1 MTDNWNDPSQLQS
14 LFARFLV
21 HLFTGKKLVS
31 GRGILTIE
39 NIKISSR
46 WKPMGQFFKQTFASC
61 LGTLAGLLVFSGLG
75 VGGLAF
81 LLLSSLN
88 SSDSS
93 PVQEKSVLVFNL
105 ATNISDAPPSS
116 SLADSLTGQSTTT
129 LNLRQVIAAIEKAAL
144 DDNIVGL
151 LLYGR
156 STVGEYG
163 YATLTEVRQA
173 LEKFRQSGK
182 KIIAYDMEWTEKEY
196 YLASIAEKVIIN
208 PVGKM
213 EINGLS
219 SQQTFFADALQK
231 YGVGVQVV
239 KVGSFKGAVEPYTR
253 QDLSVQ
259 NRRQLQTLLDTIW
272 SNYSSTVGKSR
283 NLTLQQVQ
291 TISNSQG
298 ILEATTA
305 KKVGFVDE
313 VAYLDR
319 VIALAKELTGEE
331 KNKTDEEENSSSF
344 PQISLANYASY
355 LSDEGGDSSNQI
367 AIVYAE
373 GTIVEGQGDRGE
385 IGGDKLAKELRKL
398 QQNEEV
404 KAVVLRIN
412 SPGGSATASE
422 VILREIKRLDAKKPV
437 IISMG
442 DVAASGGYWIAMG
455 GQRIFADNDTIT
467 GSIGVFGLLL
477 NIQKIANNNGIDWDT
492 VKTGQ
497 LADISTI
504 TRPKNP
510 QELQIYQSSV
520 NQFYDLFIETV
531 AKGRKLSPDKVR
543 SVAQGRVWTGKDAV
557 KIGLVDEIGGLEAA
571 VQYAAKIAKLGD
583 DWSLKEYPKSQTWG
597 EVLLSNFLQTYLPPL
612 TKNND
617 PLTREWQNFQQ
628 ELLKLPTFNDPHSVY
643 AKLLF
648 NLNFR

>member
-1 MTDNWNDPSQLQS
+1 
-14 LFARFLV
+14 
-21 HLFTGKKLVS
+21 
-31 GRGILTIE
+31 
-39 NIKISSR
+39 
-46 WKPMGQFFKQTFASC
+46 
-61 LGTLAGLLVFSGLG
+61 TLLGLLVFSSLG

-81 LLLSSLN
+81 LLLSSLI

-93 PVQEKSVLVFNL
+93 SVKEKSVLVFNL

-116 SLADSLTGQSTTT
+116 SLADSLTSESRTT
-129 LNLRQVIAAIEKAAL
+129 LNLRQVIAAIEKATL

-156 STVGEYG
+156 NNVGEYG

-173 LEKFRQSGK
+173 LAKFRQSGK

-196 YLASIAEKVIIN
+196 YLASVAEKVIIN
-208 PVGKM
+208 PVGRM

-219 SQQTFFADALQK
+219 SQQTFFADALEK

-259 NRRQLQTLLDTIW
+259 NRQQLQTLLDTIW
-272 SNYSSTVGKSR
+272 SNYSATVAKSR
-283 NLTLQQVQ
+283 NLTPQQVQ
-291 TISNSQG
+291 TISDTQG

-305 KKVGFVDE
+305 KKAGFVDE

-319 VIALAKELTGEE
+319 VIVLAKELTGEA
-331 KNKTDEEENSSSF
+331 KNKTNEEENSSSF
-344 PQISLANYASY
+344 SQISLANYASS
-355 LSDEGGDSSNQI
+355 LDEEEDSSNQI

-398 QQNEEV
+398 QGKEEV

-492 VKTGQ
+492 VKTGK
-497 LADISTI
+497 LADIS
-504 TRPKNP
+504 
-510 QELQIYQSSV
+510 
-520 NQFYDLFIETV
+520 
-531 AKGRKLSPDKVR
+531 
-543 SVAQGRVWTGKDAV
+543 
-557 KIGLVDEIGGLEAA
+557 
-571 VQYAAKIAKLGD
+571 
-583 DWSLKEYPKSQTWG
+583 
-597 EVLLSNFLQTYLPPL
+597 
-612 TKNND
+612 
-617 PLTREWQNFQQ
+617 
-628 ELLKLPTFNDPHSVY
+628 
-643 AKLLF
+643 
-648 NLNFR
+648 

>member
-1 MTDNWNDPSQLQS
+1 
-14 LFARFLV
+14 
-21 HLFTGKKLVS
+21 
-31 GRGILTIE
+31 
-39 NIKISSR
+39 
-46 WKPMGQFFKQTFASC
+46 MGQFFKQTFASC
-61 LGTLAGLLVFSGLG
+61 LGTLLGLLAFSVLG

-81 LLLSSLN
+81 LLLSSLM

-93 PVQEKSVLVFNL
+93 SVKEKSVLVFNL

-116 SLADSLTGQSTTT
+116 SLADSLTGESATT
-129 LNLRQVIAAIEKAAL
+129 LNLRQVIAAIEKATL

-156 STVGEYG
+156 DNIGEYG

-173 LEKFRQSGK
+173 LAKFRQSGK

-196 YLASIAEKVIIN
+196 YLASVAETVIIN
-208 PVGKM
+208 PVGRM

-219 SQQTFFADALQK
+219 SQQTFFADALEK

-259 NRRQLQTLLDTIW
+259 NRQQLQTLLDTIW
-272 SNYSSTVGKSR
+272 SNYSSTVAKSR
-283 NLTLQQVQ
+283 NLTPQQVQ
-291 TISNSQG
+291 TISDTQG

-305 KKVGFVDE
+305 KKAGFVDE

-319 VIALAKELTGEE
+319 VIVLAKELTGEA
-331 KNKTDEEENSSSF
+331 KNKTNEEENSGSF
-344 PQISLANYASY
+344 SQISLANYASS
-355 LSDEGGDSSNQI
+355 LDEEENSSNQI

-373 GTIVEGQGDRGE
+373 GTIVEGQGDRGQ

-398 QQNEEV
+398 QGKEEV

-422 VILREIKRLDAKKPV
+422 VILREIKRLDATKPV

-497 LADISTI
+497 LADLSTI

-510 QELQIYQSSV
+510 QELEIYQAAV
-520 NQFYDLFIETV
+520 NRFYDLFIETV

-543 SVAQGRVWTGKDAV
+543 TVAQGRVWTGKDAV
-557 KIGLVDEIGGLEAA
+557 KIGLVDQIGGLEAA
-571 VQYAAKIAKLGD
+571 VQYAAKTAKLGD
-583 DWSLKEYPKSQTWG
+583 DWIRL
-597 EVLLSNFLQTYLPPL
+597 
-612 TKNND
+612 
-617 PLTREWQNFQQ
+617 
-628 ELLKLPTFNDPHSVY
+628 
-643 AKLLF
+643 
-648 NLNFR
+648 

>member
-1 MTDNWNDPSQLQS
+1 
-14 LFARFLV
+14 
-21 HLFTGKKLVS
+21 
-31 GRGILTIE
+31 
-39 NIKISSR
+39 
-46 WKPMGQFFKQTFASC
+46 MGQFFKQTFASC
-61 LGTLAGLLVFSGLG
+61 LGTLLGLLVFSSLG

-81 LLLSSLN
+81 LLLSFLI

-93 PVQEKSVLVFNL
+93 SVKEKSVLVFNL

-116 SLADSLTGQSTTT
+116 SLADSLTSESRIT

-144 DDNIVGL
+144 DDSIVGL

-156 STVGEYG
+156 GTVGEYG

-173 LEKFRQSGK
+173 LAKFRQSGK
-182 KIIAYDMEWTEKEY
+182 KIIAYDVEWTEKEY
-196 YLASIAEKVIIN
+196 YLASVAEKVIIN
-208 PVGKM
+208 PVGRM

-219 SQQTFFADALQK
+219 SQQTFFADALEK

-259 NRRQLQTLLDTIW
+259 NRQQLQTLLDTIW
-272 SNYSSTVGKSR
+272 SNYSATVAKSR
-283 NLTLQQVQ
+283 NLTPQQVQ
-291 TISNSQG
+291 TISDTQG

-305 KKVGFVDE
+305 KKAGFVDE
-313 VAYLDR
+313 VAHLDR
-319 VIALAKELTGEE
+319 VIALAKDLTGEA
-331 KNKTDEEENSSSF
+331 KNKTNQEETSGSF
-344 PQISLANYASY
+344 SQISLANYASS
-355 LSDEGGDSSNQI
+355 LDDEGGDSSAQI

-398 QQNEEV
+398 QGKEEV

-437 IISMG
+437 IISLG

-497 LADISTI
+497 LADLSTI

-510 QELQIYQSSV
+510 QELEIYQAAV
-520 NQFYDLFIETV
+520 NRFYDLFIETV

-543 SVAQGRVWTGKDAV
+543 TVAQGRVWTGKDAV
-557 KIGLVDEIGGLEAA
+557 KIGLVDQIGGLEAA
-571 VQYAAKIAKLGD
+571 VQYAAKTAKLGD
-583 DWSLKEYPKSQTWG
+583 DWSLKEYPRSQSWQ
-597 EVLLSNFLQTYLPPL
+597 EELLSNLLQTYLPPL
-612 TKNND
+612 TKNNH
-617 PLTREWQNFQQ
+617 PLTQEWQNFQQ

-648 NLNFR
+648 NLDFR

>member
-1 MTDNWNDPSQLQS
+1 
-14 LFARFLV
+14 
-21 HLFTGKKLVS
+21 
-31 GRGILTIE
+31 
-39 NIKISSR
+39 
-46 WKPMGQFFKQTFASC
+46 MGQFFKQTFASC
-61 LGTLAGLLVFSGLG
+61 LGTLLGLLVFSSLG

-81 LLLSSLN
+81 LLLSFLI

-93 PVQEKSVLVFNL
+93 SVKEKSVLVFNL

-116 SLADSLTGQSTTT
+116 SLADSLTSESRIT

-144 DDNIVGL
+144 DDSIVGL

-156 STVGEYG
+156 GTVGEYG

-173 LEKFRQSGK
+173 LAKFRQSGK
-182 KIIAYDMEWTEKEY
+182 KIIAYDVEWTEKEY
-196 YLASIAEKVIIN
+196 YLASVAEKVIIN
-208 PVGKM
+208 PVGRM

-219 SQQTFFADALQK
+219 SQQTFFADALEK

-259 NRRQLQTLLDTIW
+259 NRQQLQTLLDTIW
-272 SNYSSTVGKSR
+272 SNYSATVAKSR
-283 NLTLQQVQ
+283 NLTPQQVQ
-291 TISNSQG
+291 TISDTQG

-305 KKVGFVDE
+305 KKAGFVDE
-313 VAYLDR
+313 VAHLDR
-319 VIALAKELTGEE
+319 VIALAKDLTGEA
-331 KNKTDEEENSSSF
+331 KNKTNQEETSGSF
-344 PQISLANYASY
+344 SQISLANYASS
-355 LSDEGGDSSNQI
+355 LDDEGGDSSDQI

-373 GTIVEGQGDRGE
+373 GTIVDGQGDRGE

-398 QQNEEV
+398 QGKEEV

-422 VILREIKRLDAKKPV
+422 VILREIKRLDAKKLV

-504 TRPKNP
+504 TRPKNT
-510 QELQIYQSSV
+510 QELEIYQAAV
-520 NQFYDLFIETV
+520 NRFYDLFIETV

-557 KIGLVDEIGGLEAA
+557 KIGLVDQIGGLEAA
-571 VQYAAKIAKLGD
+571 VQYAAKTAKLGD
-583 DWSLKEYPKSQTWG
+583 NWSLKEYPRSQSWQ
-597 EVLLSNFLQTYLPPL
+597 EELLSNLLQTYLPPL
-612 TKNND
+612 TKNNH
-617 PLTREWQNFQQ
+617 PLTQEWQNFQQ

-648 NLNFR
+648 NLDFR

>member
-1 MTDNWNDPSQLQS
+1 
-14 LFARFLV
+14 
-21 HLFTGKKLVS
+21 
-31 GRGILTIE
+31 
-39 NIKISSR
+39 
-46 WKPMGQFFKQTFASC
+46 MGQFFKQTFASC
-61 LGTLAGLLVFSGLG
+61 LGTLLGLLVFSSLG

-81 LLLSSLN
+81 LLLSFLI

-93 PVQEKSVLVFNL
+93 SVKEKSVLVFNL

-116 SLADSLTGQSTTT
+116 SLADSLTSESRIT

-144 DDNIVGL
+144 DDSIVGL

-156 STVGEYG
+156 GTVGEYG

-173 LEKFRQSGK
+173 LAKFRQSGK
-182 KIIAYDMEWTEKEY
+182 KIIAYDVEWTEKEY
-196 YLASIAEKVIIN
+196 YLASVAEKVIIN
-208 PVGKM
+208 PVGRM

-219 SQQTFFADALQK
+219 SQQTFFADALEK

-259 NRRQLQTLLDTIW
+259 NRQQLQTLLDTIW
-272 SNYSSTVGKSR
+272 SNYSSTVAKSR
-283 NLTLQQVQ
+283 NLTPQQVQ
-291 TISNSQG
+291 TISDTQG

-305 KKVGFVDE
+305 KKAGFVDE
-313 VAYLDR
+313 VAHLDR
-319 VIALAKELTGEE
+319 VIALAKDLTGEA
-331 KNKTDEEENSSSF
+331 KNKTNQEETSGSF
-344 PQISLANYASY
+344 SQISLANYASS
-355 LSDEGGDSSNQI
+355 LDDEGGDSSAQI

-398 QQNEEV
+398 QGKEEV

-437 IISMG
+437 IISLG

-497 LADISTI
+497 LADLSTI

-510 QELQIYQSSV
+510 QELEIYQAAV
-520 NQFYDLFIETV
+520 NRFYDLFIETV

-543 SVAQGRVWTGKDAV
+543 TVAQGRVWTGKDAV
-557 KIGLVDEIGGLEAA
+557 KIGLVDQIGGLEAA
-571 VQYAAKIAKLGD
+571 VQYAAKTAKLGD
-583 DWSLKEYPKSQTWG
+583 DWSLKEYPRSQSWQ
-597 EVLLSNFLQTYLPPL
+597 EELLSNLLQTYLPPL
-612 TKNND
+612 TKNNH
-617 PLTREWQNFQQ
+617 PLTQEWQNFQQ

-648 NLNFR
+648 NLDFR

>member
-1 MTDNWNDPSQLQS
+1 
-14 LFARFLV
+14 
-21 HLFTGKKLVS
+21 
-31 GRGILTIE
+31 
-39 NIKISSR
+39 
-46 WKPMGQFFKQTFASC
+46 MGQFFKQTFASC
-61 LGTLAGLLVFSGLG
+61 LGTLLGLLAFSVLG

-81 LLLSSLN
+81 LLLSLLI

-93 PVQEKSVLVFNL
+93 SVKEKSVLVFNL

-116 SLADSLTGQSTTT
+116 SLADSLTSESTTT

-156 STVGEYG
+156 GTIGEYG

-173 LEKFRQSGK
+173 LEQFRESGK
-182 KIIAYDMEWTEKEY
+182 KIIAYDVEWTEKEY
-196 YLASIAEKVIIN
+196 YLASVAEKVIIN
-208 PVGKM
+208 PVGRM

-219 SQQTFFADALQK
+219 SQQTFFADALEK

-259 NRRQLQTLLDTIW
+259 NRQQLQTLLDTIW
-272 SNYSSTVGKSR
+272 SNYSATVAKSR
-283 NLTLQQVQ
+283 NLTPQEVQ
-291 TISNSQG
+291 TISDTQG

-305 KKVGFVDE
+305 KKAGFVDE
-313 VAYLDR
+313 VAHLDR
-319 VIALAKELTGEE
+319 VIVLAKDLTGEA
-331 KNKTDEEENSSSF
+331 KNKTNEEENSGSF
-344 PQISLANYASY
+344 SQISLANYASS
-355 LSDEGGDSSNQI
+355 LDENEDSNNQI

-373 GTIVEGQGDRGE
+373 GTIVEGQGNRGE
-385 IGGDKLAKELRKL
+385 IGGDNLAKELRKL
-398 QQNEEV
+398 QGKEEV

-504 TRPKNP
+504 TRPKNS
-510 QELQIYQSSV
+510 QELAIYQGAV

-531 AKGRKLSPDKVR
+531 SRGRKLSPHKVR
-543 SVAQGRVWTGKDAV
+543 PVAQGRVWTGKDAV
-557 KIGLVDEIGGLEAA
+557 KIGLVDQIGGLEAA
-571 VQYAAKIAKLGD
+571 VQYAAKTAKLGD
-583 DWSLKEYPKSQTWG
+583 DWSLKEYPRSQSWQ
-597 EVLLSNFLQTYLPPL
+597 EELLSNFLQTYLPPL
-612 TKNND
+612 TKNNH
-617 PLTREWQNFQQ
+617 PLTQEWQNFQQ

-648 NLNFR
+648 NLDFR

>member
-1 MTDNWNDPSQLQS
+1 
-14 LFARFLV
+14 
-21 HLFTGKKLVS
+21 
-31 GRGILTIE
+31 
-39 NIKISSR
+39 
-46 WKPMGQFFKQTFASC
+46 MGQFFKQTFASC
-61 LGTLAGLLVFSGLG
+61 LGTLLGLLVFSSLG

-81 LLLSSLN
+81 LLLSFLI

-93 PVQEKSVLVFNL
+93 SVKEKSVLVFNL

-116 SLADSLTGQSTTT
+116 SLADSLTSESRIT

-144 DDNIVGL
+144 DDSIVGL

-156 STVGEYG
+156 GTVGEYG

-173 LEKFRQSGK
+173 LAKFRQSGK
-182 KIIAYDMEWTEKEY
+182 KIIAYDVEWTEKEY
-196 YLASIAEKVIIN
+196 YLASVAEKVIIN
-208 PVGKM
+208 PVGRM

-219 SQQTFFADALQK
+219 SQQTFFADALEK

-259 NRRQLQTLLDTIW
+259 NRQQLQTLLDTIW
-272 SNYSSTVGKSR
+272 SNYSATVAKSR
-283 NLTLQQVQ
+283 NLTPQQVQ
-291 TISNSQG
+291 TISDTQG

-305 KKVGFVDE
+305 KKAGFVDE
-313 VAYLDR
+313 VAHLDR
-319 VIALAKELTGEE
+319 VIALAKDLTGEA
-331 KNKTDEEENSSSF
+331 KNKTNQEETSGSF
-344 PQISLANYASY
+344 SQISLANYASS
-355 LSDEGGDSSNQI
+355 LDDEGGDSSAQI

-398 QQNEEV
+398 QGKEEV

-437 IISMG
+437 IISLG

-510 QELQIYQSSV
+510 QELEIYQAAV
-520 NQFYDLFIETV
+520 NRFYDLFIETV

-543 SVAQGRVWTGKDAV
+543 TVAQGRVWTGKDAV
-557 KIGLVDEIGGLEAA
+557 KIGLVDQIGGLEAA
-571 VQYAAKIAKLGD
+571 VQYAAKTAKLGD
-583 DWSLKEYPKSQTWG
+583 DWSLKEYPRSQSWQ
-597 EVLLSNFLQTYLPPL
+597 EELLSNLLQTYLPPL
-612 TKNND
+612 TKNNH
-617 PLTREWQNFQQ
+617 PLTQEWQNFQQ

-648 NLNFR
+648 NLDFR

>member
-1 MTDNWNDPSQLQS
+1 
-14 LFARFLV
+14 
-21 HLFTGKKLVS
+21 
-31 GRGILTIE
+31 
-39 NIKISSR
+39 
-46 WKPMGQFFKQTFASC
+46 MGQFFKQTFASC
-61 LGTLAGLLVFSGLG
+61 LGTLLGLLVFSSLG

-81 LLLSSLN
+81 LLLSSLI

-93 PVQEKSVLVFNL
+93 SVKEKSVLVFNL

-116 SLADSLTGQSTTT
+116 SLADSLTSESRTT

-156 STVGEYG
+156 GTVGEYG

-173 LEKFRQSGK
+173 LAKFRQSGK
-182 KIIAYDMEWTEKEY
+182 KIIAYDVEWTEKEY
-196 YLASIAEKVIIN
+196 YLASVAEKVIIN
-208 PVGKM
+208 PVGRM

-219 SQQTFFADALQK
+219 SQQTFFADALEK

-259 NRRQLQTLLDTIW
+259 NRQQLQTLLDTIW
-272 SNYSSTVGKSR
+272 SNYSATVAKSR
-283 NLTLQQVQ
+283 NLTPQQVQ
-291 TISNSQG
+291 TISDTQG

-305 KKVGFVDE
+305 KKAGFVDE
-313 VAYLDR
+313 VAHLDR
-319 VIALAKELTGEE
+319 VIALAKDLTGEA
-331 KNKTDEEENSSSF
+331 KNKTNQEETSGSF
-344 PQISLANYASY
+344 SQISLANYASS
-355 LSDEGGDSSNQI
+355 LDDEGGDSSDQI

-373 GTIVEGQGDRGE
+373 GTIVDGQGDRGE

-398 QQNEEV
+398 QGKEEV

-504 TRPKNP
+504 TRPKNT
-510 QELQIYQSSV
+510 QELEIYQAAV
-520 NQFYDLFIETV
+520 NRFYDLFIETV

-557 KIGLVDEIGGLEAA
+557 KIGLVDQIGGLEAA
-571 VQYAAKIAKLGD
+571 VQYAAKTAKLGD
-583 DWSLKEYPKSQTWG
+583 NWSLKEYPRSQSWQ
-597 EVLLSNFLQTYLPPL
+597 EELFSNLLQTYLPPL
-612 TKNND
+612 TKNNH
-617 PLTREWQNFQQ
+617 PLTQEWQNFQQ

-648 NLNFR
+648 NLDFR

>member
-1 MTDNWNDPSQLQS
+1 
-14 LFARFLV
+14 
-21 HLFTGKKLVS
+21 
-31 GRGILTIE
+31 
-39 NIKISSR
+39 
-46 WKPMGQFFKQTFASC
+46 MGQFFKQTFASC
-61 LGTLAGLLVFSGLG
+61 LGTLLGLLAFSVLG

-81 LLLSSLN
+81 LLLSSLM

-93 PVQEKSVLVFNL
+93 SVKEKSVLVFNL

-116 SLADSLTGQSTTT
+116 SLADSLTGESATT
-129 LNLRQVIAAIEKAAL
+129 LNLRQVIAAIEKATL

-156 STVGEYG
+156 DNIGEYG

-173 LEKFRQSGK
+173 LAKFRQSGK
-182 KIIAYDMEWTEKEY
+182 KIIAYDVEWTEKEY
-196 YLASIAEKVIIN
+196 YLASVAEKVIIN
-208 PVGKM
+208 PVGRM

-219 SQQTFFADALQK
+219 SQQTFFADALEK

-259 NRRQLQTLLDTIW
+259 NRQQLQTLLDTIW
-272 SNYSSTVGKSR
+272 SNYSSTVAKSR
-283 NLTLQQVQ
+283 NLTPQQVQ
-291 TISNSQG
+291 TISDTQG
-298 ILEATTA
+298 ILEAATA
-305 KKVGFVDE
+305 KKAGFVDE
-313 VAYLDR
+313 VAHLDR
-319 VIALAKELTGEE
+319 VIALAKDLTGEA
-331 KNKTDEEENSSSF
+331 KNKTNEEENSGSF
-344 PQISLANYASY
+344 SQISLANYASS
-355 LSDEGGDSSNQI
+355 LDDEGGDSSDQI

-398 QQNEEV
+398 QGKEEV

-442 DVAASGGYWIAMG
+442 DVAASGGYWISMG
-455 GQRIFADNDTIT
+455 GQRIFANNDTIT

-492 VKTGQ
+492 VKTGK
-497 LADISTI
+497 LSDISTI

-510 QELQIYQSSV
+510 QELEIYQGSV

-531 AKGRKLSPDKVR
+531 AQGRKLSPDQVR
-543 SVAQGRVWTGKDAV
+543 TVAQGRVWTGKDAV
-557 KIGLVDEIGGLEAA
+557 KIGLVDQIGGLEVA
-571 VQYAAKIAKLGD
+571 VQYAAKTAKLGD
-583 DWSLKEYPKSQTWG
+583 DWSIKEYPRSQSWQ
-597 EVLLSNFLQTYLPPL
+597 EELFSNLLQTYLPPL
-612 TKNND
+612 TKNNH
-617 PLTREWQNFQQ
+617 PLTQEWQNFQQ
-628 ELLKLPTFNDPHSVY
+628 ELLKLPTFNDPHRVY

-648 NLNFR
+648 NLDFR

>member
-1 MTDNWNDPSQLQS
+1 
-14 LFARFLV
+14 
-21 HLFTGKKLVS
+21 
-31 GRGILTIE
+31 
-39 NIKISSR
+39 
-46 WKPMGQFFKQTFASC
+46 MGQFFKQTFASC
-61 LGTLAGLLVFSGLG
+61 LGTLLGLLVFSSLG

-81 LLLSSLN
+81 LLLSFLN

-93 PVQEKSVLVFNL
+93 LVKEKSVLVFNL

-116 SLADSLTGQSTTT
+116 SLADSLTSESRTT

-156 STVGEYG
+156 GTVGEYG

-173 LEKFRQSGK
+173 LAKFRQSGK
-182 KIIAYDMEWTEKEY
+182 KIIAYDVEWTEKEY
-196 YLASIAEKVIIN
+196 YLASVAEKVIIN
-208 PVGKM
+208 PVGRM

-219 SQQTFFADALQK
+219 SQQTFFADALEK

-259 NRRQLQTLLDTIW
+259 NRQQLQTLLDTIW
-272 SNYSSTVGKSR
+272 SNYSATVAKSR
-283 NLTLQQVQ
+283 NLTPQQVQ
-291 TISNSQG
+291 TISDTQG

-305 KKVGFVDE
+305 KKAGFVDE
-313 VAYLDR
+313 VAHLDR
-319 VIALAKELTGEE
+319 VIVLAKELTREA
-331 KNKTDEEENSSSF
+331 KNKTNEEENSGSF
-344 PQISLANYASY
+344 SQISLANYASS
-355 LSDEGGDSSNQI
+355 LADEGGDSSDQI

-373 GTIVEGQGDRGE
+373 GTIVDGQGDRGE

-398 QQNEEV
+398 QGKEEV

-504 TRPKNP
+504 TRPKNT
-510 QELQIYQSSV
+510 QELEIYQAAV
-520 NQFYDLFIETV
+520 NRFYDLFIETV

-557 KIGLVDEIGGLEAA
+557 KIGLVDQIGGLEAA
-571 VQYAAKIAKLGD
+571 VQYAAKTAKLGD
-583 DWSLKEYPKSQTWG
+583 DWSLKEYPRSQSWQ
-597 EVLLSNFLQTYLPPL
+597 EELFSNLLQTYLPPL
-612 TKNND
+612 TKNNH
-617 PLTREWQNFQQ
+617 PLTQEWQNFQQ

-648 NLNFR
+648 NLDFR

>member
-1 MTDNWNDPSQLQS
+1 
-14 LFARFLV
+14 
-21 HLFTGKKLVS
+21 
-31 GRGILTIE
+31 
-39 NIKISSR
+39 
-46 WKPMGQFFKQTFASC
+46 MGQFFKQTFASC
-61 LGTLAGLLVFSGLG
+61 LGTLLGLLVFSSLG

-81 LLLSSLN
+81 LLLSFLI

-93 PVQEKSVLVFNL
+93 SVKEKSVLVFNL

-116 SLADSLTGQSTTT
+116 SLADSLTSESRIT

-144 DDNIVGL
+144 DDSIVGL

-156 STVGEYG
+156 GTVGEYG

-173 LEKFRQSGK
+173 LAKFRQSGK
-182 KIIAYDMEWTEKEY
+182 KIIAYDVEWTEKEY
-196 YLASIAEKVIIN
+196 YLASVAEKVIIN
-208 PVGKM
+208 PVGRM

-219 SQQTFFADALQK
+219 SQQTFFADALEK

-259 NRRQLQTLLDTIW
+259 NRQQLQTLLDTIW
-272 SNYSSTVGKSR
+272 SNYSATVAKSR
-283 NLTLQQVQ
+283 NLTPQQVQ
-291 TISNSQG
+291 TISDTQG

-305 KKVGFVDE
+305 KKAGFVDE
-313 VAYLDR
+313 VAHLDR
-319 VIALAKELTGEE
+319 VIVLAKELTGEA
-331 KNKTDEEENSSSF
+331 KNKTNEEENSGSF
-344 PQISLANYASY
+344 SQISLANYASS
-355 LSDEGGDSSNQI
+355 LDDEGGDSSDQI

-373 GTIVEGQGDRGE
+373 GTIVDGQGDRGE

-398 QQNEEV
+398 QGKEEV

-422 VILREIKRLDAKKPV
+422 VILREIKRLDAKKLV

-504 TRPKNP
+504 TRPKNT
-510 QELQIYQSSV
+510 QELEIYQAAV
-520 NQFYDLFIETV
+520 NRFYDLFIETV

-557 KIGLVDEIGGLEAA
+557 KIGLVDQIGGLEAA
-571 VQYAAKIAKLGD
+571 VQYAAKTAKLGD
-583 DWSLKEYPKSQTWG
+583 NWSLKEYPRSQSWQ
-597 EVLLSNFLQTYLPPL
+597 EELFSNLLQTYLPPL
-612 TKNND
+612 TKNNH
-617 PLTREWQNFQQ
+617 PLTQEWQNFQQ

-648 NLNFR
+648 NLDFR

>member
-1 MTDNWNDPSQLQS
+1 
-14 LFARFLV
+14 
-21 HLFTGKKLVS
+21 
-31 GRGILTIE
+31 
-39 NIKISSR
+39 
-46 WKPMGQFFKQTFASC
+46 
-61 LGTLAGLLVFSGLG
+61 LAFSVLG

-81 LLLSSLN
+81 LLLSSLM

-93 PVQEKSVLVFNL
+93 SVKEKSVLVFNL

-116 SLADSLTGQSTTT
+116 SLADSLTGESTTT

-156 STVGEYG
+156 GTIGEYG

-173 LEKFRQSGK
+173 LEQFRESGK
-182 KIIAYDMEWTEKEY
+182 KIIAYDVEWTEKEY
-196 YLASIAEKVIIN
+196 YLASVAEKVIIN
-208 PVGKM
+208 PVGRM

-219 SQQTFFADALQK
+219 SQQTFFADALEK

-259 NRRQLQTLLDTIW
+259 NRQQLQTLLDTIW
-272 SNYSSTVGKSR
+272 SNYSATVAKSR
-283 NLTLQQVQ
+283 NLTPQEVQ
-291 TISNSQG
+291 TISDTQG

-305 KKVGFVDE
+305 KKAGFVDE
-313 VAYLDR
+313 VAHLDR
-319 VIALAKELTGEE
+319 VIVLAKDLTGEA
-331 KNKTDEEENSSSF
+331 KNKTNEEENSGSF
-344 PQISLANYASY
+344 SQISLANYASS
-355 LSDEGGDSSNQI
+355 LDENEDSNNQI

-373 GTIVEGQGDRGE
+373 GTIVEGQGNRGE
-385 IGGDKLAKELRKL
+385 IGGDNLAKELRKL
-398 QQNEEV
+398 QGKEEV

-504 TRPKNP
+504 TRPKNS
-510 QELQIYQSSV
+510 QELAIYQGAV

-531 AKGRKLSPDKVR
+531 SRGRKLSPHKVR
-543 SVAQGRVWTGKDAV
+543 PVAQGRVWTGKDAV
-557 KIGLVDEIGGLEAA
+557 KIGLVDQIGGLEAA
-571 VQYAAKIAKLGD
+571 VQYAAKTAKLGD
-583 DWSLKEYPKSQTWG
+583 DWSLKEYPRSQSWQ
-597 EVLLSNFLQTYLPPL
+597 EELLSNFLQTYLPPL
-612 TKNND
+612 TKNNH
-617 PLTREWQNFQQ
+617 PLTQEWQNFQQ

-648 NLNFR
+648 NLDFR

>member
-1 MTDNWNDPSQLQS
+1 
-14 LFARFLV
+14 
-21 HLFTGKKLVS
+21 
-31 GRGILTIE
+31 
-39 NIKISSR
+39 
-46 WKPMGQFFKQTFASC
+46 MGQFFKQTFASC
-61 LGTLAGLLVFSGLG
+61 LGTLLGLLVFSSLG

-81 LLLSSLN
+81 LLLSFLN

-93 PVQEKSVLVFNL
+93 SVKEKSVLVFNL

-116 SLADSLTGQSTTT
+116 SLADSLTSESRTT

-156 STVGEYG
+156 GTVGEYG

-173 LEKFRQSGK
+173 LAKFRQSGK

-196 YLASIAEKVIIN
+196 YLASVAEKVIIN
-208 PVGKM
+208 PVGRM

-219 SQQTFFADALQK
+219 SQQTFFADALEK

-259 NRRQLQTLLDTIW
+259 NRQQLQTLLDTIW
-272 SNYSSTVGKSR
+272 SNYSATVAKSR
-283 NLTLQQVQ
+283 NLTPQQVQ
-291 TISNSQG
+291 TISDTQG

-305 KKVGFVDE
+305 KKAGFVDE
-313 VAYLDR
+313 VAHLDR
-319 VIALAKELTGEE
+319 VIVLAKELTGEA
-331 KNKTDEEENSSSF
+331 KNKTNEEENSGSF
-344 PQISLANYASY
+344 SQISLANYASS
-355 LSDEGGDSSNQI
+355 LDDEGGDSSDQI

-373 GTIVEGQGDRGE
+373 GTIVDGQGDRGE

-398 QQNEEV
+398 QGKEEV

-510 QELQIYQSSV
+510 QELEIYQAAV
-520 NQFYDLFIETV
+520 NRFYDLFIETV

-557 KIGLVDEIGGLEAA
+557 KIGLVDQIGGLEAA
-571 VQYAAKIAKLGD
+571 VQYAAKTAKLGD
-583 DWSLKEYPKSQTWG
+583 DWSLKEYPRSQSWQ
-597 EVLLSNFLQTYLPPL
+597 EELFSNLLQTYLPPL
-612 TKNND
+612 TKNNH
-617 PLTREWQNFQQ
+617 PLTQQRQNFQQ

-648 NLNFR
+648 NLDFR

>member
-1 MTDNWNDPSQLQS
+1 
-14 LFARFLV
+14 
-21 HLFTGKKLVS
+21 
-31 GRGILTIE
+31 
-39 NIKISSR
+39 
-46 WKPMGQFFKQTFASC
+46 MGQFFKQTFASC
-61 LGTLAGLLVFSGLG
+61 LGTLLGLLVFSSLG

-81 LLLSSLN
+81 LLLSFLN

-93 PVQEKSVLVFNL
+93 SVKEKSVLVFNL

-116 SLADSLTGQSTTT
+116 SLADSLTSESRTT

-156 STVGEYG
+156 GTVGEYG

-173 LEKFRQSGK
+173 LAKFRQSGK

-196 YLASIAEKVIIN
+196 YLASVAEKVIIN
-208 PVGKM
+208 PVGRM

-219 SQQTFFADALQK
+219 SQQTFFADALEK

-259 NRRQLQTLLDTIW
+259 NRQQLQTLLDTIW
-272 SNYSSTVGKSR
+272 SNYSATVAKSR
-283 NLTLQQVQ
+283 NLTPQQVQ
-291 TISNSQG
+291 TISDTQG

-305 KKVGFVDE
+305 KKAGFVDE
-313 VAYLDR
+313 VAHLDR
-319 VIALAKELTGEE
+319 VIVLAKELTREA
-331 KNKTDEEENSSSF
+331 KNKTNEEENSGSF
-344 PQISLANYASY
+344 SQISLANYASS
-355 LSDEGGDSSNQI
+355 LADEGGDSSDKI

-373 GTIVEGQGDRGE
+373 GTIVDGQGDRGE

-398 QQNEEV
+398 QGKEEV

-510 QELQIYQSSV
+510 QELEIYQAAV
-520 NQFYDLFIETV
+520 NRFYDLFIETV

-557 KIGLVDEIGGLEAA
+557 KIGLVDQIGGLEAA
-571 VQYAAKIAKLGD
+571 VQYAAKTAKLGD
-583 DWSLKEYPKSQTWG
+583 DWSLKEYPRSQSWQ
-597 EVLLSNFLQTYLPPL
+597 EELFSNLLQTYLPPL
-612 TKNND
+612 TKNNH
-617 PLTREWQNFQQ
+617 PLTQEWQNFQQ

-648 NLNFR
+648 NLDFR

>member
-1 MTDNWNDPSQLQS
+1 
-14 LFARFLV
+14 
-21 HLFTGKKLVS
+21 
-31 GRGILTIE
+31 
-39 NIKISSR
+39 
-46 WKPMGQFFKQTFASC
+46 MGQFFKQAFASC
-61 LGTLAGLLVFSGLG
+61 LGTLLGLLAFSTLG

-81 LLLSSLN
+81 LLLSSLI

-93 PVQEKSVLVFNL
+93 LVKEKSVLVFNL

-116 SLADSLTGQSTTT
+116 SLADSLTSESRTT

-151 LLYGR
+151 LIYGR
-156 STVGEYG
+156 GTVGEYG

-173 LEKFRQSGK
+173 LAKFRQSGK
-182 KIIAYDMEWTEKEY
+182 KIIAYDVEWTEKEY
-196 YLASIAEKVIIN
+196 YLASVAEKVIIN
-208 PVGKM
+208 PVGRM

-219 SQQTFFADALQK
+219 SQQTFFADALEK

-259 NRRQLQTLLDTIW
+259 NRQQLQTLLDTIW
-272 SNYSSTVGKSR
+272 SNYSSTVAKSR
-283 NLTLQQVQ
+283 NFPPQQVQ
-291 TISNSQG
+291 TISDTQG

-305 KKVGFVDE
+305 KKAGFVDE
-313 VAYLDR
+313 VAHLDR
-319 VIALAKELTGEE
+319 VIALAKDLTGEA
-331 KNKTDEEENSSSF
+331 KNKTNQEENSGSF
-344 PQISLANYASY
+344 SQISLANYASS
-355 LSDEGGDSSNQI
+355 LDDEGGDSSAQI

-398 QQNEEV
+398 QENEEV

-437 IISMG
+437 IISLG

-510 QELQIYQSSV
+510 QELEIYQAAV
-520 NQFYDLFIETV
+520 NRFYDLFIETV
-531 AKGRKLSPDKVR
+531 AQGRKLSPDKVR
-543 SVAQGRVWTGKDAV
+543 TVAQGRVWTGKDAV
-557 KIGLVDEIGGLEAA
+557 KIGLVDQIGGLEAA
-571 VQYAAKIAKLGD
+571 VQYAAKTAKLGD
-583 DWSLKEYPKSQTWG
+583 DWSLKEYPRSQSWQ
-597 EVLLSNFLQTYLPPL
+597 EELLSNLLQTYLPPL
-612 TKNND
+612 TKNNH
-617 PLTREWQNFQQ
+617 PLTQEWQNFQQ

-648 NLNFR
+648 NLDFR

>member
-1 MTDNWNDPSQLQS
+1 
-14 LFARFLV
+14 
-21 HLFTGKKLVS
+21 
-31 GRGILTIE
+31 
-39 NIKISSR
+39 
-46 WKPMGQFFKQTFASC
+46 MGQFFKQTFASC
-61 LGTLAGLLVFSGLG
+61 LGTLLGLLVFSSLG

-81 LLLSSLN
+81 LLLSFLI

-93 PVQEKSVLVFNL
+93 SVKEKSVLVFNL

-116 SLADSLTGQSTTT
+116 SLADSLTSESRTT

-144 DDNIVGL
+144 DDSIVGL

-156 STVGEYG
+156 GTVGEYG

-173 LEKFRQSGK
+173 LAKFRQSGK
-182 KIIAYDMEWTEKEY
+182 KIIAYDVEWTEKEY
-196 YLASIAEKVIIN
+196 YLASVAEKVIIN
-208 PVGKM
+208 PVGRM

-219 SQQTFFADALQK
+219 SQQTFFADALEK

-259 NRRQLQTLLDTIW
+259 NRQQLQTLLDTIW
-272 SNYSSTVGKSR
+272 SNYSATVAKSR
-283 NLTLQQVQ
+283 NLTPQQVQ
-291 TISNSQG
+291 TISDTQG

-305 KKVGFVDE
+305 KKAGFVDE
-313 VAYLDR
+313 VAHLDR
-319 VIALAKELTGEE
+319 VIALAKDLTGEA
-331 KNKTDEEENSSSF
+331 KNKTNQEETSGSF
-344 PQISLANYASY
+344 SQISLANYASS
-355 LSDEGGDSSNQI
+355 LDDEGGDSSAQI

-398 QQNEEV
+398 QGKEEV

-437 IISMG
+437 IISLG

-497 LADISTI
+497 LADLSTI

-510 QELQIYQSSV
+510 QELEIYQAAV
-520 NQFYDLFIETV
+520 NRFYDLFIETV

-543 SVAQGRVWTGKDAV
+543 TVAQGRVWTGKDAV
-557 KIGLVDEIGGLEAA
+557 KIGLVDQIGGLEAA
-571 VQYAAKIAKLGD
+571 VQYAAKTAKLGD
-583 DWSLKEYPKSQTWG
+583 DWSLKEYPRSQSWQ
-597 EVLLSNFLQTYLPPL
+597 EELLSNLLQTYLPPL
-612 TKNND
+612 TKNNH
-617 PLTREWQNFQQ
+617 PLTQEWQNFQQ

-648 NLNFR
+648 NLDFR

>member
-1 MTDNWNDPSQLQS
+1 
-14 LFARFLV
+14 
-21 HLFTGKKLVS
+21 
-31 GRGILTIE
+31 
-39 NIKISSR
+39 
-46 WKPMGQFFKQTFASC
+46 MGQFFKQTFASC
-61 LGTLAGLLVFSGLG
+61 LGTLLGLLVFSSLG

-81 LLLSSLN
+81 LLLSFLI

-93 PVQEKSVLVFNL
+93 SVKEKSVLVFNL

-116 SLADSLTGQSTTT
+116 SLADSLTSESRIT

-144 DDNIVGL
+144 DDSIVGL

-156 STVGEYG
+156 GTVGEYG

-173 LEKFRQSGK
+173 LAKFRQSGK

-196 YLASIAEKVIIN
+196 YLASVAEKVIIN
-208 PVGKM
+208 PVGRM

-219 SQQTFFADALQK
+219 SQQTFFADALEK

-259 NRRQLQTLLDTIW
+259 NRQQLQTLLDTIW
-272 SNYSSTVGKSR
+272 SNYSATVAKSR
-283 NLTLQQVQ
+283 NLTPQQVQ
-291 TISNSQG
+291 TISDTQG

-305 KKVGFVDE
+305 KKAGFVDE
-313 VAYLDR
+313 VAHLDR
-319 VIALAKELTGEE
+319 VIALAKDLTGEA
-331 KNKTDEEENSSSF
+331 KNKTNQEETSGSF
-344 PQISLANYASY
+344 SQISLANYASS
-355 LSDEGGDSSNQI
+355 LDDEGGDSSDQI

-373 GTIVEGQGDRGE
+373 GTIVDGQGDRGE

-398 QQNEEV
+398 QGKEEV

-422 VILREIKRLDAKKPV
+422 VILREIKRLDAKKLV

-497 LADISTI
+497 LADLSTI

-510 QELQIYQSSV
+510 QELEIYQAAV
-520 NQFYDLFIETV
+520 NRFYDLFIETV

-543 SVAQGRVWTGKDAV
+543 TVAQGRVWTGKDAV
-557 KIGLVDEIGGLEAA
+557 KIGLVDQIGGLEAA
-571 VQYAAKIAKLGD
+571 VQYAAKTAKLGD
-583 DWSLKEYPKSQTWG
+583 DWSLKEYPRSQSWQ
-597 EVLLSNFLQTYLPPL
+597 EELFSNLLQTYLPPL
-612 TKNND
+612 TKNNH
-617 PLTREWQNFQQ
+617 PLTQEWQNFQQ

-648 NLNFR
+648 NLDFR

>member
-1 MTDNWNDPSQLQS
+1 
-14 LFARFLV
+14 
-21 HLFTGKKLVS
+21 
-31 GRGILTIE
+31 
-39 NIKISSR
+39 
-46 WKPMGQFFKQTFASC
+46 MGQFFKQTFASC
-61 LGTLAGLLVFSGLG
+61 LGTLLGLLVFSSLG

-81 LLLSSLN
+81 LLLSFLI

-93 PVQEKSVLVFNL
+93 SVKEKSVLVFNL

-116 SLADSLTGQSTTT
+116 SLADSLTSESRIT

-144 DDNIVGL
+144 DDSIVGL

-156 STVGEYG
+156 GTVGEYG

-173 LEKFRQSGK
+173 LAKFRQSGK
-182 KIIAYDMEWTEKEY
+182 KIIAYDVEWTEKEY
-196 YLASIAEKVIIN
+196 YLASVAEKVIIN
-208 PVGKM
+208 PVGRM

-219 SQQTFFADALQK
+219 SQQTFFADALEK

-259 NRRQLQTLLDTIW
+259 NRQQLQTLLDTIW
-272 SNYSSTVGKSR
+272 SNYSATVAKSR
-283 NLTLQQVQ
+283 NLTPQQVQ
-291 TISNSQG
+291 TISDTQG

-305 KKVGFVDE
+305 KKAGFVDE
-313 VAYLDR
+313 VAHLDR
-319 VIALAKELTGEE
+319 VIALAKDLTGEA
-331 KNKTDEEENSSSF
+331 KNKTNQEENSGSF
-344 PQISLANYASY
+344 SQISLANYASY
-355 LSDEGGDSSNQI
+355 LDDEGGDSSDQI

-398 QQNEEV
+398 QGKEQV

-455 GQRIFADNDTIT
+455 GQIIFANNDTIT

-497 LADISTI
+497 LADLSTI

-510 QELQIYQSSV
+510 QELEIYQAAV
-520 NQFYDLFIETV
+520 NRFYDLFIETV

-543 SVAQGRVWTGKDAV
+543 TVAQGRVWTGKDAV
-557 KIGLVDEIGGLEAA
+557 KIGLVDQIGGLEAA
-571 VQYAAKIAKLGD
+571 VQYAAKTAKLGD
-583 DWSLKEYPKSQTWG
+583 DWSLKEYPRSQSWQ
-597 EVLLSNFLQTYLPPL
+597 EELLSNLLQTYLPPL
-612 TKNND
+612 TKNNH
-617 PLTREWQNFQQ
+617 PLTQEWQNFQQ

-648 NLNFR
+648 NLDFR

>member
-1 MTDNWNDPSQLQS
+1 M
-14 LFARFLV
+14 R
-21 HLFTGKKLVS
+21 
-31 GRGILTIE
+31 
-39 NIKISSR
+39 
-46 WKPMGQFFKQTFASC
+46 QFFKQTFASC
-61 LGTLAGLLVFSGLG
+61 LGTLLGLLVFSSLG

-81 LLLSSLN
+81 LLLSLLI

-93 PVQEKSVLVFNL
+93 SVKEKSVLVFNL

-116 SLADSLTGQSTTT
+116 SLADSLTGESRTT

-144 DDNIVGL
+144 DDSIVGL

-156 STVGEYG
+156 GTVGEYG

-173 LEKFRQSGK
+173 LTKFRQSGK
-182 KIIAYDMEWTEKEY
+182 KIIAYDVEWTEKEY
-196 YLASIAEKVIIN
+196 YLASVAEKVIIN
-208 PVGKM
+208 PVGRM

-219 SQQTFFADALQK
+219 SQQTFFADALEK

-259 NRRQLQTLLDTIW
+259 NRQQLQTLLDTIW
-272 SNYSSTVGKSR
+272 SNYSSTVAESR
-283 NLTLQQVQ
+283 NLNPQQVQ
-291 TISNSQG
+291 TISDTQG
-298 ILEATTA
+298 ILEATRA
-305 KKVGFVDE
+305 KKAGFVDE

-319 VIALAKELTGEE
+319 VIVLAKELTGEA
-331 KNKTDEEENSSSF
+331 KNKTNEEGNSGSF
-344 PQISLANYASY
+344 SQISLANYASS
-355 LSDEGGDSSNQI
+355 LADEGGDSSNQI

-373 GTIVEGQGDRGE
+373 GTIVDGQGDRGE

-398 QQNEEV
+398 QENEEV

-412 SPGGSATASE
+412 SPGGSATAAE

-437 IISMG
+437 IVSMG

-492 VKTGQ
+492 VKTGK

-510 QELQIYQSSV
+510 QELEIYQAAV
-520 NQFYDLFIETV
+520 NRFYDLFIETV

-543 SVAQGRVWTGKDAV
+543 TVAQGRVWTGKDAV
-557 KIGLVDEIGGLEAA
+557 KIGLVDQIGGLEVA
-571 VQYAAKIAKLGD
+571 VQYAAKTAKLGD
-583 DWSLKEYPKSQTWG
+583 DWSLKEYPRSQSWQ
-597 EVLLSNFLQTYLPPL
+597 EELLSNLLQTYLPPL
-612 TKNND
+612 TKNNQ
-617 PLTREWQNFQQ
+617 PLTQEWQNFQQ

-648 NLNFR
+648 NLDFR

>member
-1 MTDNWNDPSQLQS
+1 
-14 LFARFLV
+14 
-21 HLFTGKKLVS
+21 
-31 GRGILTIE
+31 
-39 NIKISSR
+39 
-46 WKPMGQFFKQTFASC
+46 MGQFFKQAFASC
-61 LGTLAGLLVFSGLG
+61 LGTLLGLLAFSTLG

-81 LLLSSLN
+81 LLLSSLI

-93 PVQEKSVLVFNL
+93 LVKEKSVLVFNL

-116 SLADSLTGQSTTT
+116 SLADSLTSESRTT

-151 LLYGR
+151 LIYGR
-156 STVGEYG
+156 GTVGEYG

-173 LEKFRQSGK
+173 LAKFRQSGK
-182 KIIAYDMEWTEKEY
+182 KIIAYDVEWTEKEY
-196 YLASIAEKVIIN
+196 YLASVAEKVIIN
-208 PVGKM
+208 PVGRM

-219 SQQTFFADALQK
+219 SQQTFFADALEK

-259 NRRQLQTLLDTIW
+259 NRQQLQTLLDTIW
-272 SNYSSTVGKSR
+272 SNYSSTVAKSR
-283 NLTLQQVQ
+283 NFPPQQVQ
-291 TISNSQG
+291 TISDTQG

-305 KKVGFVDE
+305 KKAGFVDE
-313 VAYLDR
+313 VAHLDR
-319 VIALAKELTGEE
+319 VIVLAKELTGEA
-331 KNKTDEEENSSSF
+331 KNKTNEEENSGSF
-344 PQISLANYASY
+344 SQISLANYASS
-355 LSDEGGDSSNQI
+355 LDDEGGDSSHQI

-398 QQNEEV
+398 QGKEEV

-510 QELQIYQSSV
+510 QELEIYQAAV
-520 NQFYDLFIETV
+520 NRFYDLFIETV

-543 SVAQGRVWTGKDAV
+543 TVAQGRVWTGKDAV
-557 KIGLVDEIGGLEAA
+557 KIGLVDQIGGLEAA
-571 VQYAAKIAKLGD
+571 VQYAAKTAKLGD
-583 DWSLKEYPKSQTWG
+583 DWSLKEYPRSQSWQ
-597 EVLLSNFLQTYLPPL
+597 EELVSNFLQTYLPPL
-612 TKNND
+612 TKNNH
-617 PLTREWQNFQQ
+617 PLTQEWQNFQQ

-648 NLNFR
+648 NLDFR

>member
-1 MTDNWNDPSQLQS
+1 
-14 LFARFLV
+14 
-21 HLFTGKKLVS
+21 
-31 GRGILTIE
+31 
-39 NIKISSR
+39 
-46 WKPMGQFFKQTFASC
+46 MGQFFKQTFASC
-61 LGTLAGLLVFSGLG
+61 LGTLLGLLVFSSLG

-81 LLLSSLN
+81 LLLSFLI

-93 PVQEKSVLVFNL
+93 SVKEKSVLVFNL

-116 SLADSLTGQSTTT
+116 SLADSLTSESRTT

-144 DDNIVGL
+144 DDSIVGL

-156 STVGEYG
+156 GTVGEYG

-173 LEKFRQSGK
+173 LAKFRQSGK
-182 KIIAYDMEWTEKEY
+182 KIIAYDVEWTEKEY
-196 YLASIAEKVIIN
+196 YLASVAEKVIIN
-208 PVGKM
+208 PVGRM

-219 SQQTFFADALQK
+219 SQQTFFADALEK

-259 NRRQLQTLLDTIW
+259 NRQQLQTLLDTIW
-272 SNYSSTVGKSR
+272 SNYSATVAKSR
-283 NLTLQQVQ
+283 NLTPQQVQ
-291 TISNSQG
+291 TISDTQG

-305 KKVGFVDE
+305 KKAGFVDE
-313 VAYLDR
+313 VAHLDR
-319 VIALAKELTGEE
+319 VIVLAKDLTGEA
-331 KNKTDEEENSSSF
+331 KNKTNQEETSGSF
-344 PQISLANYASY
+344 SQISLANYASS
-355 LSDEGGDSSNQI
+355 LDDEGGDSSDQI

-398 QQNEEV
+398 QGKEQV

-412 SPGGSATASE
+412 SPGGRATASE

-437 IISMG
+437 IISLG

-497 LADISTI
+497 LADLSTI

-510 QELQIYQSSV
+510 QELEIYQAAV
-520 NQFYDLFIETV
+520 NRFYDLFIETV

-543 SVAQGRVWTGKDAV
+543 TVAQGRVWTGKDAV
-557 KIGLVDEIGGLEAA
+557 KIGLVDQIGGLEAA
-571 VQYAAKIAKLGD
+571 VQYAAKTAKLGD
-583 DWSLKEYPKSQTWG
+583 DWSLKEYPRSQSWQ
-597 EVLLSNFLQTYLPPL
+597 EELLSNLLQTYLPPL
-612 TKNND
+612 TKNNH
-617 PLTREWQNFQQ
+617 PLTQEWQNFQQ

-648 NLNFR
+648 NLDFR

>member
-1 MTDNWNDPSQLQS
+1 
-14 LFARFLV
+14 
-21 HLFTGKKLVS
+21 
-31 GRGILTIE
+31 
-39 NIKISSR
+39 
-46 WKPMGQFFKQTFASC
+46 MGQFFKQTFASC
-61 LGTLAGLLVFSGLG
+61 LGTLLGLLVFSSLG

-81 LLLSSLN
+81 LLLSFLI

-93 PVQEKSVLVFNL
+93 SVKEKSVLVFNL

-116 SLADSLTGQSTTT
+116 SLADSLTSESRIT

-144 DDNIVGL
+144 DDSIVGL

-156 STVGEYG
+156 GTVGEYG

-173 LEKFRQSGK
+173 LAKFRQSGK
-182 KIIAYDMEWTEKEY
+182 KIIAYDVEWTEKEY
-196 YLASIAEKVIIN
+196 YLASVAEKVIIN
-208 PVGKM
+208 PVGRM

-219 SQQTFFADALQK
+219 SQQTFFADALEK

-259 NRRQLQTLLDTIW
+259 NRQQLQTLLDTIW
-272 SNYSSTVGKSR
+272 SNYSATVAKSR
-283 NLTLQQVQ
+283 NLTPQQVQ
-291 TISNSQG
+291 TISDTQG

-305 KKVGFVDE
+305 KKAGFVDE
-313 VAYLDR
+313 VAHLDR
-319 VIALAKELTGEE
+319 VIALAKDLTGEA
-331 KNKTDEEENSSSF
+331 KNKTNQEETSGSF
-344 PQISLANYASY
+344 SQISLANYASS
-355 LSDEGGDSSNQI
+355 LDDEGGDSSAQI

-398 QQNEEV
+398 QGKEEV

-437 IISMG
+437 IISLG

-510 QELQIYQSSV
+510 QELEIYQAAV
-520 NQFYDLFIETV
+520 NRFYDLFIETV
-531 AKGRKLSPDKVR
+531 AQGRKLSPDKVR
-543 SVAQGRVWTGKDAV
+543 TVAQGRVWTGKDAV
-557 KIGLVDEIGGLEAA
+557 KIGLVDQIGGLEAA
-571 VQYAAKIAKLGD
+571 VQYAAKTAKLGD
-583 DWSLKEYPKSQTWG
+583 DWSLKEYPRSQSWQ
-597 EVLLSNFLQTYLPPL
+597 EELLSNLLQTYLPPL
-612 TKNND
+612 TKNNH
-617 PLTREWQNFQQ
+617 PLTQEWQNFQQ

-648 NLNFR
+648 NLDFR

>member
-1 MTDNWNDPSQLQS
+1 
-14 LFARFLV
+14 
-21 HLFTGKKLVS
+21 
-31 GRGILTIE
+31 
-39 NIKISSR
+39 
-46 WKPMGQFFKQTFASC
+46 MGQFLKQTFASC
-61 LGTLAGLLVFSGLG
+61 LGTLLGLLAFLSLG

-93 PVQEKSVLVFNL
+93 AVKEKSVLVFNL
-105 ATNISDAPPSS
+105 STNISDAPPSS
-116 SLADSLTGQSTTT
+116 SLADALGGQSTTT
-129 LNLRQVIAAIEKAAL
+129 LNLRQVIGAIEKAAL

-156 STVGEYG
+156 STVGDYG

-196 YLASIAEKVIIN
+196 YLASVAEKVIIN
-208 PVGKM
+208 PVGRM

-253 QDLSVQ
+253 QDLSLQ
-259 NRRQLQTLLDTIW
+259 NRQQLQTLLDTIW
-272 SNYSSTVGKSR
+272 SNYSATVGKSR
-283 NLTLQQVQ
+283 NLNSQQVQ

-298 ILEATTA
+298 ILEAATA
-305 KKVGFVDE
+305 KQAGFVDE

-319 VIALAKELTGEE
+319 VISLAKELTGEKE
-331 KNKTDEEENSSSF
+331 KPTDEKDNSSSF
-344 PQISLANYASY
+344 SQVSLEIYAGS
-355 LSDEGGDSSNQI
+355 LTDEAQDSTNQI

-398 QQNEEV
+398 QQDDEV

-422 VILREIKRLDAKKPV
+422 VILREIKRLGDKTPV
-437 IISMG
+437 IVSMG
-442 DVAASGGYWIAMG
+442 NVAASGGYWIAMG

-477 NIQKIANNNGIDWDT
+477 NIQKIANDNGIDWDT

-504 TRPKNP
+504 TRPKTP
-510 QELQIYQSSV
+510 QELQIYQTSV
-520 NQFYDLFIETV
+520 NKFYDLFIETV
-531 AKGRKLSPDKVR
+531 AKGRKLSTDKVR

-571 VQYAAKIAKLGD
+571 VKYAAKTAKLGE
-583 DWSLKEYPKSQTWG
+583 DWSIKEYPQAQSW
-597 EVLLSNFLQTYLPPL
+597 EEELLSNFLQTYLPTL
-612 TKNND
+612 TKTSD
-617 PLTREWQNFQQ
+617 PLTQEWQSFQQ
-628 ELLKLPTFNDPHSVY
+628 ELLKLPRFNDPESVY

>member
-1 MTDNWNDPSQLQS
+1 
-14 LFARFLV
+14 
-21 HLFTGKKLVS
+21 
-31 GRGILTIE
+31 
-39 NIKISSR
+39 
-46 WKPMGQFFKQTFASC
+46 MGQFFKQTFASC
-61 LGTLAGLLVFSGLG
+61 LGTLLGLLVFSSLG

-81 LLLSSLN
+81 LLLSFLN

-93 PVQEKSVLVFNL
+93 SVKEKSVLVFNL

-116 SLADSLTGQSTTT
+116 SLADSLTGESTTT

-173 LEKFRQSGK
+173 LAKFRQSGK
-182 KIIAYDMEWTEKEY
+182 KIIAYDVEWTEKEY
-196 YLASIAEKVIIN
+196 YLASVAEKVIIN
-208 PVGKM
+208 PVGRM

-219 SQQTFFADALQK
+219 SQQTFFADALEK

-259 NRRQLQTLLDTIW
+259 NRQQLQTLLDTIW
-272 SNYSSTVGKSR
+272 SNYSATVAKSR
-283 NLTLQQVQ
+283 NLPPQQVQ
-291 TISNSQG
+291 TISDTQG

-305 KKVGFVDE
+305 KKAGFVDE
-313 VAYLDR
+313 VAHLDR
-319 VIALAKELTGEE
+319 VIVLAKELTREA
-331 KNKTDEEENSSSF
+331 KNKTNEEENSGSF
-344 PQISLANYASY
+344 SQISLANYASS
-355 LSDEGGDSSNQI
+355 LDDEGGDSSDQI

-373 GTIVEGQGDRGE
+373 GTIVDGQGDRGE

-398 QQNEEV
+398 QGKEEV

-510 QELQIYQSSV
+510 QELEIYQAAV
-520 NQFYDLFIETV
+520 NRFYDLFIETV

-557 KIGLVDEIGGLEAA
+557 KIGLVDQIGGLEAA
-571 VQYAAKIAKLGD
+571 VQYAAKTAKLGD
-583 DWSLKEYPKSQTWG
+583 DWSLKEYPRSQSWQ
-597 EVLLSNFLQTYLPPL
+597 EELFSNLLQTYLPPL
-612 TKNND
+612 TKNNH
-617 PLTREWQNFQQ
+617 PLTQEWQNFQQ

-648 NLNFR
+648 NLDFR

>member
-1 MTDNWNDPSQLQS
+1 
-14 LFARFLV
+14 
-21 HLFTGKKLVS
+21 
-31 GRGILTIE
+31 
-39 NIKISSR
+39 
-46 WKPMGQFFKQTFASC
+46 MGQFFKQTFASC
-61 LGTLAGLLVFSGLG
+61 LGTLLGLLVFSSLG

-81 LLLSSLN
+81 LLLSFLN

-93 PVQEKSVLVFNL
+93 LVKEKSVLVFNL

-116 SLADSLTGQSTTT
+116 SLADSLTSESRTT

-156 STVGEYG
+156 DNIGEYG

-173 LEKFRQSGK
+173 LANFRQSGK

-196 YLASIAEKVIIN
+196 YLASVAEKVIIN
-208 PVGKM
+208 PVGRM

-259 NRRQLQTLLDTIW
+259 NRQQLQTLLDTIW
-272 SNYSSTVGKSR
+272 SNYSSTVAKSR
-283 NLTLQQVQ
+283 NLNPQQVQ
-291 TISNSQG
+291 TISDTQG
-298 ILEATTA
+298 ILEATSA
-305 KKVGFVDE
+305 KKAGFVDE

-319 VIALAKELTGEE
+319 VIVLAKELTGEA
-331 KNKTDEEENSSSF
+331 KNKTNEEENSGSF
-344 PQISLANYASY
+344 SQISLANYASS
-355 LSDEGGDSSNQI
+355 LDDEGGDSSNQI

-398 QQNEEV
+398 QGNEEV

-504 TRPKNP
+504 TRPKNT
-510 QELQIYQSSV
+510 QELEIYQAAV
-520 NQFYDLFIETV
+520 NRFYDLFIETV

-557 KIGLVDEIGGLEAA
+557 KIGLVDQIGGLEAA
-571 VQYAAKIAKLGD
+571 VQYAAKTAKLGD
-583 DWSLKEYPKSQTWG
+583 NWSLKEYPRSQSWQ
-597 EVLLSNFLQTYLPPL
+597 EELFSNLLQTYLPPL
-612 TKNND
+612 TKNNH
-617 PLTREWQNFQQ
+617 PLTQEWQNFQQ

-648 NLNFR
+648 NLDFR

>member
-1 MTDNWNDPSQLQS
+1 
-14 LFARFLV
+14 
-21 HLFTGKKLVS
+21 
-31 GRGILTIE
+31 
-39 NIKISSR
+39 
-46 WKPMGQFFKQTFASC
+46 MGQFFKQTFASC
-61 LGTLAGLLVFSGLG
+61 LGTLLGLLVFSSLG

-81 LLLSSLN
+81 LLLSFLN

-93 PVQEKSVLVFNL
+93 SVKEKSVLVFNL

-116 SLADSLTGQSTTT
+116 SLADSLTGESTTT

-156 STVGEYG
+156 GTVGEYG

-173 LEKFRQSGK
+173 LAKFRQSGK

-196 YLASIAEKVIIN
+196 YLASVAEKVIIN
-208 PVGKM
+208 PVGRM

-219 SQQTFFADALQK
+219 SQQTFFADALEK

-259 NRRQLQTLLDTIW
+259 NRQQLQTLLDTIW
-272 SNYSSTVGKSR
+272 SNYSATVAKSR
-283 NLTLQQVQ
+283 NLPPQQVQ
-291 TISNSQG
+291 TISDTQG

-305 KKVGFVDE
+305 KKAGFVDE
-313 VAYLDR
+313 VAHLDR
-319 VIALAKELTGEE
+319 VIVLAKELTGEA
-331 KNKTDEEENSSSF
+331 KNKTNEEENSGSF
-344 PQISLANYASY
+344 SQISLANYASS
-355 LSDEGGDSSNQI
+355 LADEGGDSSDQI

-373 GTIVEGQGDRGE
+373 GTIVDGQGDRGE

-398 QQNEEV
+398 QGKEEV

-504 TRPKNP
+504 TRPKNT
-510 QELQIYQSSV
+510 QELEIYQAAV
-520 NQFYDLFIETV
+520 NRFYDLFIETV

-543 SVAQGRVWTGKDAV
+543 TVAQGRVWTGKDAV
-557 KIGLVDEIGGLEAA
+557 KIGLVDQIGGLEAA
-571 VQYAAKIAKLGD
+571 VQYAAKTAKLGD
-583 DWSLKEYPKSQTWG
+583 DWSLKEYPRSQSWQ
-597 EVLLSNFLQTYLPPL
+597 EELFSNLLQTYLPPL
-612 TKNND
+612 TKNNHS
-617 PLTREWQNFQQ
+617 LTQEWQNFQQ

-648 NLNFR
+648 NLDFR

>member
-1 MTDNWNDPSQLQS
+1 
-14 LFARFLV
+14 LFAN
-21 HLFTGKKLVS
+21 KKLVS
-31 GRGILTIE
+31 RRGILTIR
-39 NIKISSR
+39 NIKIISR
-46 WKPMGQFFKQTFASC
+46 WKPMGQFLKQTFASC
-61 LGTLAGLLVFSGLG
+61 LGTLLGLLAFLSLG

-93 PVQEKSVLVFNL
+93 AVKEKSVLVFNL
-105 ATNISDAPPSS
+105 STNISDAPPSS
-116 SLADSLTGQSTTT
+116 SLADALGGQSTTT
-129 LNLRQVIAAIEKAAL
+129 LNLRQVIGAIEKAAL

-156 STVGEYG
+156 STVGDYG

-196 YLASIAEKVIIN
+196 YLASVAEKVIIN
-208 PVGKM
+208 PVGRM

-253 QDLSVQ
+253 QDLSLQ
-259 NRRQLQTLLDTIW
+259 NRQQLQTLLDTIW
-272 SNYSSTVGKSR
+272 SNYSATVGKSR
-283 NLTLQQVQ
+283 NLNSQQVQ

-298 ILEATTA
+298 ILEAATA
-305 KKVGFVDE
+305 KQAGFVDE

-319 VIALAKELTGEE
+319 VISLAKELTGEKE
-331 KNKTDEEENSSSF
+331 KPTDEKDNSSSF
-344 PQISLANYASY
+344 SQVSLETYAGY
-355 LSDEGGDSSNQI
+355 LTDEAQDSTNQI

-398 QQNEEV
+398 QQDDEV

-422 VILREIKRLDAKKPV
+422 VILREIKRLGDKTPV
-437 IISMG
+437 IVSMG
-442 DVAASGGYWIAMG
+442 NVAASGGYWIAMG

-477 NIQKIANNNGIDWDT
+477 NIQKIANDNGIDWDT

-504 TRPKNP
+504 TRPKTP
-510 QELQIYQSSV
+510 QELQIYQTSV
-520 NQFYDLFIETV
+520 NKFYDLFIETV
-531 AKGRKLSPDKVR
+531 AKGRKLSTDKVR

-571 VQYAAKIAKLGD
+571 VKYAAKTAKLGE
-583 DWSLKEYPKSQTWG
+583 DWTIKEYPQAQSW
-597 EVLLSNFLQTYLPPL
+597 EEELLSNFLQTYLPSL
-612 TKNND
+612 TKTSD
-617 PLTREWQNFQQ
+617 PLTQEWQSFQE
-628 ELLKLPTFNDPHSVY
+628 ELLKLPRFNDPESVY

>member
-1 MTDNWNDPSQLQS
+1 
-14 LFARFLV
+14 
-21 HLFTGKKLVS
+21 
-31 GRGILTIE
+31 
-39 NIKISSR
+39 
-46 WKPMGQFFKQTFASC
+46 MGQFFKQTFASC
-61 LGTLAGLLVFSGLG
+61 LGTLLGLLVFSSLG

-81 LLLSSLN
+81 LLLSFLN

-93 PVQEKSVLVFNL
+93 SVKEKSVLVFNL

-116 SLADSLTGQSTTT
+116 SLADSLTSESRTT

-156 STVGEYG
+156 GTVGEYG

-173 LEKFRQSGK
+173 LAKFRQSGK

-196 YLASIAEKVIIN
+196 YLASVAEKVIIN
-208 PVGKM
+208 PVGRM

-219 SQQTFFADALQK
+219 SQQTFFADALEK

-253 QDLSVQ
+253 QNLSVQ
-259 NRRQLQTLLDTIW
+259 NRQQLQTLLDTIW
-272 SNYSSTVGKSR
+272 SNYSATVAKSR
-283 NLTLQQVQ
+283 NLTPQQVQ
-291 TISNSQG
+291 TISDTQG

-305 KKVGFVDE
+305 KKAGFVDE
-313 VAYLDR
+313 VAHLDR
-319 VIALAKELTGEE
+319 VIVLAKELTGEA
-331 KNKTDEEENSSSF
+331 KNKTNEEENSGSF
-344 PQISLANYASY
+344 SQISLANYASS
-355 LSDEGGDSSNQI
+355 LDDEGGDSSDQI

-373 GTIVEGQGDRGE
+373 GTIVDGQGDRGE

-398 QQNEEV
+398 QGKEEV

-510 QELQIYQSSV
+510 QELEIYQAAV
-520 NQFYDLFIETV
+520 NRFYDLFIETV

-557 KIGLVDEIGGLEAA
+557 KIGLVDQIGGLEAA
-571 VQYAAKIAKLGD
+571 VQYAAKTAKLGD
-583 DWSLKEYPKSQTWG
+583 DWSLKEYPRSQSWQ
-597 EVLLSNFLQTYLPPL
+597 EELLSNLWQTYLPPL
-612 TKNND
+612 TKNNH
-617 PLTREWQNFQQ
+617 PLTQEWQNFQQ

-648 NLNFR
+648 NLDFR

>member
-1 MTDNWNDPSQLQS
+1 
-14 LFARFLV
+14 
-21 HLFTGKKLVS
+21 
-31 GRGILTIE
+31 
-39 NIKISSR
+39 
-46 WKPMGQFFKQTFASC
+46 MGQFFKQTFASC
-61 LGTLAGLLVFSGLG
+61 LGTLLGLLVFSSLG

-81 LLLSSLN
+81 LLLSFLI

-93 PVQEKSVLVFNL
+93 SVKEKSVLVFNL

-116 SLADSLTGQSTTT
+116 SLADSLTSESRIT

-144 DDNIVGL
+144 DDSIVGL

-156 STVGEYG
+156 GTVGEYG

-173 LEKFRQSGK
+173 LAKFRQSGK
-182 KIIAYDMEWTEKEY
+182 KIIAYDVEWTEKEY
-196 YLASIAEKVIIN
+196 YLASVAEKVIIN
-208 PVGKM
+208 PVGRM

-219 SQQTFFADALQK
+219 SQQTFFADALEK

-259 NRRQLQTLLDTIW
+259 NRQQLQTLLDTIW
-272 SNYSSTVGKSR
+272 SNYSSTVAKSR
-283 NLTLQQVQ
+283 NFPPQQVQ
-291 TISNSQG
+291 TISDTQG

-305 KKVGFVDE
+305 KKAGFVDE
-313 VAYLDR
+313 VAHLDR
-319 VIALAKELTGEE
+319 VIALAKDLTGEA
-331 KNKTDEEENSSSF
+331 KNKTNQEENSGSF
-344 PQISLANYASY
+344 SQISLANYASS
-355 LSDEGGDSSNQI
+355 LDEEEDSSDQI

-398 QQNEEV
+398 QENEEV

-497 LADISTI
+497 LADLSTI

-510 QELQIYQSSV
+510 QELEIYQAAV
-520 NQFYDLFIETV
+520 NRFYDLFIETV

-543 SVAQGRVWTGKDAV
+543 TVAQGRVWTGKDAV
-557 KIGLVDEIGGLEAA
+557 KIGLVDQIGGLEAA
-571 VQYAAKIAKLGD
+571 VQYAAKTAKLGD
-583 DWSLKEYPKSQTWG
+583 DWSLKEYPRSQSWQ
-597 EVLLSNFLQTYLPPL
+597 EELVSNFLQTYLPPL
-612 TKNND
+612 TKNNH
-617 PLTREWQNFQQ
+617 PLTQEWQNFQQ

-648 NLNFR
+648 NLDFR

>member
-1 MTDNWNDPSQLQS
+1 
-14 LFARFLV
+14 
-21 HLFTGKKLVS
+21 
-31 GRGILTIE
+31 
-39 NIKISSR
+39 
-46 WKPMGQFFKQTFASC
+46 MGQFFKQTFASC
-61 LGTLAGLLVFSGLG
+61 LGTLLGLLVFSSLG

-81 LLLSSLN
+81 LLLSFLI

-93 PVQEKSVLVFNL
+93 SVKEKSVLVFNL

-116 SLADSLTGQSTTT
+116 SLADSLTSESRIT

-144 DDNIVGL
+144 DDSIVGL

-156 STVGEYG
+156 GTVGEYG

-173 LEKFRQSGK
+173 LAKFRQSGK
-182 KIIAYDMEWTEKEY
+182 KIIAYDVEWTEKEY
-196 YLASIAEKVIIN
+196 YLASVAEKVIIN
-208 PVGKM
+208 PVGRM

-219 SQQTFFADALQK
+219 SQQTFFADALEK

-259 NRRQLQTLLDTIW
+259 NRQQLQTLLDTIW
-272 SNYSSTVGKSR
+272 SNYSATVAKSR
-283 NLTLQQVQ
+283 NLTPQQVQ
-291 TISNSQG
+291 TISDTQG

-305 KKVGFVDE
+305 KKAGFVDE
-313 VAYLDR
+313 VAHLDR
-319 VIALAKELTGEE
+319 VIVLAKELTGEA
-331 KNKTDEEENSSSF
+331 KNKTNQEENSGSF
-344 PQISLANYASY
+344 SQISLANYASS
-355 LSDEGGDSSNQI
+355 LDDEGGDSSDQI

-373 GTIVEGQGDRGE
+373 GTIVDGQGDRGE

-398 QQNEEV
+398 QGKEEV

-422 VILREIKRLDAKKPV
+422 VILREIKRLDAKKLV

-504 TRPKNP
+504 TRPKNT
-510 QELQIYQSSV
+510 QELEIYQAAV
-520 NQFYDLFIETV
+520 NRFYDLFIETV

-557 KIGLVDEIGGLEAA
+557 KIGLVDQIGGLEAA
-571 VQYAAKIAKLGD
+571 VQYAAKTAKLGD
-583 DWSLKEYPKSQTWG
+583 NWSLKEYPRSQSWQ
-597 EVLLSNFLQTYLPPL
+597 EELFSNLLQTYLPPL
-612 TKNND
+612 TKNNH
-617 PLTREWQNFQQ
+617 PLTQEWQNFQQ

-648 NLNFR
+648 NLDFR